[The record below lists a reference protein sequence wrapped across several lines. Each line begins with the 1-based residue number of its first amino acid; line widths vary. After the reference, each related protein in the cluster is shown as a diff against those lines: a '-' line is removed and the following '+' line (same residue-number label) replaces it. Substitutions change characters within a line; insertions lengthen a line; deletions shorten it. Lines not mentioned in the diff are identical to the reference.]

1 MTRADGQRG
10 YHPAPAYTFEHMAL
24 KATIFKAQLQIADM
38 DRNYYAEHALTL
50 ARHPSETDE
59 RMMVRLLVFALHAH
73 EQLALGKGLSD
84 PDEPD
89 LWRKDLTGQIEEWI
103 ELGQPDEKN
112 VIRAC
117 GRSAQ
122 VFVYGFNRAA
132 EPWWQLAEPK
142 LARAKNLSVRR
153 ISVSGDVSLAALAQ
167 RTMQLNCT
175 IQDGQVWLG
184 DGERTAAIELL
195 TLR

>member
-1 MTRADGQRG
+1 
-10 YHPAPAYTFEHMAL
+10 MAL
-24 KATIFKAQLQIADM
+24 KATICKAELHIADM
-38 DRNYYAEHALTL
+38 ERGYYHDHALTV

-59 RMMVRLLVFALHAH
+59 RMMVRLLAFALNAD
-73 EQLALGKGLSD
+73 ETLAFGAGLSTD
-84 PDEPD
+84 DEPD
-89 LWRKDLTGQIEEWI
+89 LWRKDLTGLIEEWI

-112 VIRAC
+112 IIRAC
-117 GRSAQ
+117 GRAGQ

-132 EPWWQLAEPK
+132 EPWWQTAEAK

-153 ISVSGDVSLAALAQ
+153 ISSSGDATLTQLAQ
-167 RTMQLNCT
+167 RTMQLHCT

-184 DGERTAAIELL
+184 DGERTVAVEIA

>member
-1 MTRADGQRG
+1 
-10 YHPAPAYTFEHMAL
+10 MAL
-24 KATIFKAQLQIADM
+24 KATIFKAQLQVADM
-38 DRNYYAEHALTL
+38 DRDYYAEHALTV

-73 EQLALGKGLSD
+73 ERLQLGKGLSD

-89 LWRKDLTGQIEEWI
+89 LWRKDLTGQIEQWI
-103 ELGQPDEKN
+103 ELGQPDEKA

-117 GRSAQ
+117 GRAGE
-122 VFVYGFNRAA
+122 VFVYGYQRAV

-142 LARAKNLSVRR
+142 LARARNLQVRR
-153 ISVSGDVSLAALAQ
+153 IIVGGEVALAALAQ
-167 RTMQLNCT
+167 RTMQLHCT
-175 IQDGQVWLG
+175 IQDGQLWLG
-184 DGERTAAIELL
+184 DGERTAAIELQ